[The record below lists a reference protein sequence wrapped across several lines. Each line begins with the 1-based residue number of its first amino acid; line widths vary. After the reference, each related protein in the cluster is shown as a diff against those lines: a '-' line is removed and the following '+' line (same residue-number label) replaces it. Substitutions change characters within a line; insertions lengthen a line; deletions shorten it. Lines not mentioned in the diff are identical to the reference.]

1 MDPRSFPG
9 KAGIPGENVPSKGHL
24 GTLPFPLGSSVF
36 PREVGPFPLGS
47 SVSPSGSGR
56 VPGWEAPD
64 LRMVL
69 RVSITITVIVTV
81 TVTVT
86 VVVTVTVT
94 ITVTVTTVQ

>member
-36 PREVGPFPLGS
+36 PRGK
-47 SVSPSGSGR
+47 
-56 VPGWEAPD
+56 WAH

-69 RVSITITVIVTV
+69 RVSITI

-94 ITVTVTTVQ
+94 ITVTVTAVQ